1 MMNDNLKALTE
12 QKAAIEKEMAT
23 LKQQVKIAEETENY
37 DQGLVDREGFPR
49 PDLDYGKLVE
59 YKTNKKRINELQND
73 YTKLM
78 VDLEKE
84 LHALHQHYAE
94 SGQAQKD
101 IDEYEARI
109 DQERLEKKQ
118 KEIDEMNRLLKEK
131 AANIAAQKAVP
142 IPFCEITVVIEH
154 SPAYN
159 GGLRTNDMVVNFGT
173 INTSNF
179 SEINQV
185 VEVVRNNINQ
195 AIPVRVLR
203 EVHPTEM
210 KEEENDHHTY
220 RGIVYR
226 LIETTI
232 TPQKWEGEGVLGARF
247 ALIL

>member
-1 MMNDNLKALTE
+1 MIDVS
-12 QKAAIEKEMAT
+12 QKILMIEK
-23 LKQQVKIAEETENY
+23 
-37 DQGLVDREGFPR
+37 
-49 PDLDYGKLVE
+49 
-59 YKTNKKRINELQND
+59 ELQND

-159 GGLRTNDMVVNFGT
+159 GGT
-173 INTSNF
+173 IF
-179 SEINQV
+179 S
-185 VEVVRNNINQ
+185 RKKLKNISQ
-195 AIPVRVLR
+195 RL
-203 EVHPTEM
+203 
-210 KEEENDHHTY
+210 EN
-220 RGIVYR
+220 
-226 LIETTI
+226 
-232 TPQKWEGEGVLGARF
+232 K
-247 ALIL
+247 